1 MLTKRGTKE
10 TAKFCGRSGAAER
23 ELIMDDN
30 PVTERDKRIAAP
42 EVTPVVLPRFVVTM
56 SGLNA
61 AVSGRASE
69 AFQAV

>member
-1 MLTKRGTKE
+1 
-10 TAKFCGRSGAAER
+10 
-23 ELIMDDN
+23 MDDN

-42 EVTPVVLPRFVVTM
+42 EVAPVVLPRFVVTM
-56 SGLNA
+56 SDLNA